1 MDVIALPF
9 SITSRSNASCIYI
22 VVTRSLLE
30 VPHHFLGKNQFRESM
45 PLEISDATLS
55 DFDRVFEG
63 FQGAKTSQPALKFL
77 LFLADKDPSTKLSWC
92 PGLCS
97 IPIFSDLS
105 SLLRFANFVSS
116 RTTAF
121 IVWSTSDH
129 FDVISAIDEAF
140 YSVASLPLMQF
151 IFLQNCC
158 CIVNDLQF
166 ADCNV
171 AEPVIYK
178 KLEASSSNVGLLR
191 AYVGD
196 RSTWR
201 NPSHPWRV
209 DPRFKLKGVPTLIR
223 WEKDAIAGRL
233 EDYEAHV
240 EAKID
245 SLLASK

>member
-1 MDVIALPF
+1 
-9 SITSRSNASCIYI
+9 
-22 VVTRSLLE
+22 
-30 VPHHFLGKNQFRESM
+30 M

-92 PGLCS
+92 P
-97 IPIFSDLS
+97 
-105 SLLRFANFVSS
+105 
-116 RTTAF
+116 
-121 IVWSTSDH
+121 
-129 FDVISAIDEAF
+129 
-140 YSVASLPLMQF
+140 
-151 IFLQNCC
+151 
-158 CIVNDLQF
+158 
-166 ADCNV
+166 DCNV